1 MGRNAVRNAVRN
13 VLTIENEL
21 INTPAFM
28 DAKSLQPFISKDL
41 ERLIKPIK
49 YLDGGR
55 IAKAFST
62 EEKAIAFI
70 DLKKIEEIIKGKS
83 EFDLEGFLLTIKE

>member
-1 MGRNAVRNAVRN
+1 MSIYIC
-13 VLTIENEL
+13 TICDRPNDSDFNCAELHGKECCEECFSENENEL

-41 ERLIKPIK
+41 ERLIKPTK

-55 IAKAFST
+55 RAKAFST
-62 EEKAIAFI
+62 
-70 DLKKIEEIIKGKS
+70 
-83 EFDLEGFLLTIKE
+83 

>member
-1 MGRNAVRNAVRN
+1 VRN

-62 EEKAIAFI
+62 
-70 DLKKIEEIIKGKS
+70 
-83 EFDLEGFLLTIKE
+83 